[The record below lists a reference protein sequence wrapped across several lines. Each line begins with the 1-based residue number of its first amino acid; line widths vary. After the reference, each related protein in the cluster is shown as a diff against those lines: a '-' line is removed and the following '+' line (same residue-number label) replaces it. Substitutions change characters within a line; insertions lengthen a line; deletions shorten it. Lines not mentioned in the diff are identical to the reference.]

1 MKLFNNS
8 QIFKF
13 FSFNNL
19 LNEKI
24 LIFLLLISLPFTHIN
39 LALQKTNIITGNYGW
54 KLIIYPILLII
65 VYFMLNRNTL
75 ADSKKFSVFIKIYF
89 SVSII
94 SFMNALIIYPYY
106 SELYDMKEIPEKIYK
121 IVNLINID
129 EKNIVDFWLIA
140 RMIRQI
146 LIETLFTFGVS
157 YILYLIYVTNK
168 FDIFKV
174 IVKSIKVVLS
184 FAIVYSIV
192 ELNYFM
198 NNSWAEDILV
208 LINPYIHTIKT
219 SHDWWPQ
226 LLLRNQLRS
235 FFVEPSYLAMYGA
248 VALPFLWSC
257 LYAKQRKNDIVVN
270 ILFISALSFF
280 MFLTKSRMATAFMIL
295 NITLLIIFTAYYYK
309 KMIKNTCI
317 ILICTSIAFFGAVLF
332 SEKYMSPN
340 NMNANSNFEQYIDNN
355 VKSIA
360 SINERSNGTRY
371 GVMYADFLIGKDNL
385 LFGVGEVLRNRYMI
399 DYLPDWS
406 LEKNETKMWV
416 NAVKEKGILQ
426 SGFPN
431 LNEYLYRFS
440 TTGLLGL
447 SVFLF
452 PIFLLMIKLFNVFRF
467 NKYFNVNFVFFT
479 IAFIASCATGVGDS
493 VTRIYWF
500 WILLPLGYAMC
511 FGKENDVK
519 YNGDTGSRQE
529 H

>member
-174 IVKSIKVVLS
+174 IVKSIKVVMS

-198 NNSWAEDILV
+198 NK
-208 LINPYIHTIKT
+208 IHGPK
-219 SHDWWPQ
+219 
-226 LLLRNQLRS
+226 
-235 FFVEPSYLAMYGA
+235 
-248 VALPFLWSC
+248 
-257 LYAKQRKNDIVVN
+257 
-270 ILFISALSFF
+270 
-280 MFLTKSRMATAFMIL
+280 
-295 NITLLIIFTAYYYK
+295 IF
-309 KMIKNTCI
+309 
-317 ILICTSIAFFGAVLF
+317 
-332 SEKYMSPN
+332 
-340 NMNANSNFEQYIDNN
+340 
-355 VKSIA
+355 
-360 SINERSNGTRY
+360 
-371 GVMYADFLIGKDNL
+371 
-385 LFGVGEVLRNRYMI
+385 
-399 DYLPDWS
+399 
-406 LEKNETKMWV
+406 
-416 NAVKEKGILQ
+416 
-426 SGFPN
+426 
-431 LNEYLYRFS
+431 
-440 TTGLLGL
+440 
-447 SVFLF
+447 
-452 PIFLLMIKLFNVFRF
+452 
-467 NKYFNVNFVFFT
+467 
-479 IAFIASCATGVGDS
+479 
-493 VTRIYWF
+493 
-500 WILLPLGYAMC
+500 
-511 FGKENDVK
+511 
-519 YNGDTGSRQE
+519 
-529 H
+529 

>member
-8 QIFKF
+8 RIFKRLK
-13 FSFNNL
+13 FNDL

-24 LIFLLLISLPFTHIN
+24 LIILLLISLPFTHIN

-54 KLIIYPILLII
+54 KLIIYPILFII
-65 VYFMLNRNTL
+65 IYFILNRNTL
-75 ADSKKFSVFIKIYF
+75 TDSKKFSMFITIYLF
-89 SVSII
+89 ISII
-94 SFMNALIIYPYY
+94 SFINGLIIYPYY
-106 SELYDMKEIPEKIYK
+106 SELYNMKEIPEKILK
-121 IVNLINID
+121 IVNFINVN
-129 EKNIVDFWLIA
+129 EKNIIDFWLVA

-146 LIETLFTFGVS
+146 FIDTLFTFAIS
-157 YILYLIYVTNK
+157 YILYLIYAASK
-168 FDIFKV
+168 FDVFKV
-174 IVKSIKVVLS
+174 IVRSIKIIIVL
-184 FAIVYSIV
+184 ATAYSIV

-198 NNSWAEDILV
+198 GNSWAEDILIF
-208 LINPYIHTIKT
+208 INPYIHTIKT

-257 LYAKQRKNDIVVN
+257 LYVKQSKNNIVIN
-270 ILFISALSFF
+270 IVFITILTFF
-280 MFLTKSRMATAFMIL
+280 MFLTKSRTATAFMIL

-385 LFGVGEVLRNRYMI
+385 LLGVGEVLRNRYMI

-406 LEKNETKMWV
+406 LKKNETKMWV
-416 NAVKEKGILQ
+416 NGVKEKGILQ

-452 PIFLLMIKLFNVFRF
+452 PIFLLLIRLFSIFRF
-467 NKYFNVNFVFFT
+467 NKDFNVNLVFFT
-479 IAFIASCATGVGDS
+479 IAFIASCATGAGDS

-519 YNGDTGSRQE
+519 DNGDTGSRQE